1 MAINTQG
8 ITTLYSSL
16 MTVISAQLD
25 TLYTNNKLDSET
37 YAKLLSESIHQTMQ
51 VSVQA
56 IQSQETIDAEVLL
69 KGSQK
74 LLVDQQKLTE
84 EQNTN
89 VVATQYYIADN
100 SKTAEINMKTQQ
112 LAILTQQFTNLKTEL
127 SLKQQTVAKSLNL
140 QDQQISQMEAE
151 EAYTTQKTIVLEAS
165 RLDNKRIQAA
175 DKYQQ
180 FLSMLSA
187 NVVPSSTDIANCRI
201 LMKDIIDET
210 DTTISATT
218 PTVTENT
225 ESQAYNASISG

>member
-25 TLYTNNKLDSET
+25 TLYTNSKLDSET

-84 EQNTN
+84 AQNTN

-218 PTVTENT
+218 PTVAKNT

>member
-1 MAINTQG
+1 MAINTSG

-16 MTVISAQLD
+16 MTAVSAQLD
-25 TLYTNNKLDSET
+25 TLYSNSKLDSET

-51 VSVQA
+51 TAVQA
-56 IQSQETIDAEVLL
+56 IQTQETIDAEVAL

-84 EQNTN
+84 TQNTN
-89 VVATQYYIADN
+89 VVATQYYVADN
-100 SKTAEINMKTQQ
+100 SKTTEINMKLKQYD
-112 LAILTQQFTNLKTEL
+112 ILGQQFSNLKTEM
-127 SLKQQTVAKSLNL
+127 SLKQQTVAKSLNV
-140 QDQQISQMEAE
+140 QSAQISQMEKEAIYTE
-151 EAYTTQKTIVLEAS
+151 EKTTVLTKS